1 MGFTEVSKGMFYQ
14 TLLNLKHKSRLSFL
28 QIKLIS
34 LMDLISL
41 IDLSPLVMQEQSKRS
56 LIKLITKTS

>member
-14 TLLNLKHKSRLSFL
+14 TLLNLKHKRRLSLL

>member
-14 TLLNLKHKSRLSFL
+14 TLLNLKHKRRLSFL

-41 IDLSPLVMQEQSKRS
+41 INLSPLVMQ
-56 LIKLITKTS
+56 

>member
-14 TLLNLKHKSRLSFL
+14 TLLNLKHKRRLSLL

-41 IDLSPLVMQEQSKRS
+41 IDLSPIVMQ
-56 LIKLITKTS
+56 